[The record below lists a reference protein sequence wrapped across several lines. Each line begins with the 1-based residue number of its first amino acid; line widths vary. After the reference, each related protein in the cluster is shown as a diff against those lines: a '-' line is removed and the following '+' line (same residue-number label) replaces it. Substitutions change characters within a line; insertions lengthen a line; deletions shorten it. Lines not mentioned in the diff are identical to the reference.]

1 MTIDDIHAL
10 VAYLDTR
17 PADGAWE
24 WWRICRIEG
33 GRNNLIYRATGSEH
47 DLAIK
52 FCRRDDRDR
61 AGREYAALRLVH
73 TRHPA
78 IAPEPLLLERE
89 RYRNPVVV
97 QTWLAGEVSAAPPA
111 ADNDWR
117 AMLAHYAALR
127 QFTPASSAIPL
138 RPAVTNMDSFANG
151 QAMVAAQAALLP
163 DSEID
168 AELRMLLRQVARLAD
183 PQLPP
188 ATHAL
193 CRVDANCANFIR
205 RPGVWASVDWEN
217 SGWGDP
223 AFEIVDLMTHAALI
237 DVPDERWE
245 WVIAEYARLTGDR
258 AAPARIRA
266 YYPLMLVWWVVRLAR
281 YLYEVPRGLDQALVE
296 RAPSWEHD
304 LRAKYARYL
313 RRAQTEVAGIQHGAF

>member
-1 MTIDDIHAL
+1 MTIDHMHAL
-10 VAYLDTR
+10 VAHLDVH
-17 PADGAWE
+17 PAAGVWG
-24 WWRICRIEG
+24 WWQIRRIDG
-33 GRNNLIYRATGSEH
+33 GRNNLIYRATGAEY

-52 FCRRDDRDR
+52 FYRRDERDR

-73 TRHPA
+73 NHSPA

-111 ADNDWR
+111 TDDEWR

-127 QFTPASSAIPL
+127 QFTPASSAISL
-138 RPAVTNMDSFANG
+138 RPAVTNMDSFVNG
-151 QAMVAAQAALLP
+151 QAMVAAQAAMLP
-163 DSEID
+163 AGERD
-168 AELRMLLRQVARLAD
+168 AALRMLLREVAQLAD
-183 PQLPP
+183 PGLPP
-188 ATHAL
+188 AEYAL

-205 RPGVWASVDWEN
+205 QPGVWASVDWEN

-223 AFEIVDLMTHAALI
+223 AFEIVDLMTHPALV

-266 YYPLMLVWWVVRLAR
+266 YYPLMLIWWVVRLAR
-281 YLYEVPRGLDQALVE
+281 YLYEVPRGLDQALVA
-296 RAPSWEHD
+296 RTPSWEQD

-313 RRAQTEVAGIQHGAF
+313 QRAQARVAGLQHGAF